1 MTITGIYRAIIRW
14 ASQPVLTHD
23 NENQLWR
30 MSAAELADLPISHE
44 PIDEPSAFE
53 AERPAVL
60 QDRCA

>member
-30 MSAAELADLPISHE
+30 MSAAELADLPIGHE
-44 PIDEPSAFE
+44 PLDEPSAFE
-53 AERPAVL
+53 AAGAAMVR
-60 QDRCA
+60 DRCA